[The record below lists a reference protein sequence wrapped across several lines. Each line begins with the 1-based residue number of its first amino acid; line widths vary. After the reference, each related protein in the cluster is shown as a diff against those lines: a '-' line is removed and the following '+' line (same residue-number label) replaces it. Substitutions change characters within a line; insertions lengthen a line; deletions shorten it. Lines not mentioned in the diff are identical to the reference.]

1 MYIICIVNV
10 CVCRPLIYIYNM
22 YSQCLC
28 PQTVDVCIYTILNVC
43 VCVCVC
49 VCVGLC
55 VCVRVC
61 VCVFVFVFLVCMC
74 MCICMQLD
82 LVLKL
87 LRNEDAYIYNM
98 YRCI

>member
-28 PQTVDVCIYTILNVC
+28 PQTVDVCMYTILNVC

-49 VCVGLC
+49 VCL
-55 VCVRVC
+55 CVRVC
-61 VCVFVFVFLVCMC
+61 VYVCVFVFLVYMC
-74 MCICMQLD
+74 MCIYMQLD

-87 LRNEDAYIYNM
+87 LRNEKVYVDRM